1 MRRRFLIFLT
11 GIIAL
16 AVMSGGAALPAIAAN
31 SFDASNAGIQN
42 ILVSQPALNRA
53 GTAGRFGT
61 EACIAGGSY
70 ETNRSESN
78 LAVDPTNPSHILGS
92 SKFVFSSTDP
102 FHFSLTGGQNV
113 DWSGEYQFH
122 LGYYDILKNKPNG
135 NDLIPGYTCLD
146 ATPVNGKTTNYDAT
160 TDPTI
165 AFDRQGNAYAFVLAY
180 RYTDGTNGVYV
191 SKRDPGGTWGAP
203 VQVQG
208 FSSSGAG
215 LGHEFDK
222 QWIAVDNSGG
232 PRDGN
237 IYVIYVDFST
247 QNGRINFAR
256 STDHGATFS
265 KIVTLSTSQGN
276 GGAHGQLPQIG
287 VDSRGFVYAV
297 WNGNFQG
304 NFQGQGSL
312 LVDVS
317 EDGGDT
323 WQGPFDA
330 IDFSAEGAGTPGTFD
345 GRIIQ
350 NTTFREGIPYYFAV
364 DAHGTHAYAVE
375 EHWSN
380 PDTTQP
386 GHLDVLIN
394 RGTYDPATK
403 TMTWEKLGKINDN
416 STANDSFQ
424 PVVAADNG
432 TVVAAWYDR
441 RLPCGT
447 DASYFTQPGA
457 TNFCINTGVQF
468 YKESAGGLQKSGTN
482 LRASATTWDPQQPGD
497 WLNKG
502 VGDVPHSVYGSCFS
516 SGVQGQICVTFIG
529 DYFGV
534 ALANGN
540 AYILNVSTAPQFNA
554 TRTLPPADRSWWSAT
569 AAFWEGQDEAK
580 GGVTNFYQQQ
590 VLQIVPAPK

>member
-1 MRRRFLIFLT
+1 MHRKFLIFLSS
-11 GIIAL
+11 IVIL
-16 AVMSGGAALPAIAAN
+16 AVIGGGAALPAIAAN
-31 SFDASNAGIQN
+31 SFDSSNAGIQN
-42 ILVSQPALNRA
+42 ILISQPVLNRA
-53 GTAGRFGT
+53 GTAGMFST
-61 EACIAGGSY
+61 ETCVTNGSY

-78 LAVDPTNPSHILGS
+78 LAVDPTNPSHLLGS
-92 SKFVFSSTDP
+92 SKFFFSGTDP
-102 FHFSLTGGQNV
+102 NSFSLTSGQNV

-122 LGYYDILKNKPNG
+122 LGYYDISNSKPAG
-135 NDLIPGYTCLD
+135 NDLIPGYTCAD
-146 ATPVNGKTTNYDAT
+146 ATPVNGKTTNYDAS

-191 SKRDPGGTWGAP
+191 SKRDPSGNWGAP
-203 VQVQG
+203 VQVQTL
-208 FSSSGAG
+208 STSGAG

-232 PRDGN
+232 PMDGN

-247 QNGRINFAR
+247 QNGRIKFSR

-265 KIVTLSTSQGN
+265 KTVTLSTSQGN
-276 GGAHGQLPQIG
+276 GGAHGDLPQIG
-287 VDSRGFVYAV
+287 VDSRGFIYAV

-317 EDGGDT
+317 EDGGNT

-386 GHLDVLIN
+386 GHLDVWIN

-403 TMTWEKLGKINDN
+403 TMAWQKIGKINDN
-416 STANDSFQ
+416 TTATDSFQ

-441 RLPCGT
+441 RLPCGS

-468 YKESAGGLQKSGTN
+468 YKETAGGFLKSGTN
-482 LRASATTWDPQQPGD
+482 QRASAATWDPQQPGD

-502 VGDVPHSVYGSCFS
+502 VGDLPHSQFGSCFS
-516 SGVQGQICVTFIG
+516 SGVQGQICVSFIG

-540 AYILNVSTAPQFNA
+540 AYILNVSTAPQFN
-554 TRTLPPADRSWWSAT
+554 TNRTLPPADRSWWSAT
-569 AAFWEGQDEAK
+569 AASWEQQDVAT
-580 GGVTNFYQQQ
+580 GGLTNFYQQQ
-590 VLQIVPAPK
+590 VLQVVPAPK